1 MEAVSQPIKIA
12 FFDAKPYDIE
22 SFDKVNKNFNYK
34 ISYFKGHLTAET
46 APLTHGFQVVCVFV
60 NDTVDREVAEIL
72 VHNEVKLIAIRAAGY
87 NNIDLKSLLKRIPVV
102 RVPAYSPYA
111 VAELAVTL
119 MLTLNRKVHKAYFR
133 TRDNNFTLNGLLG
146 FDMHGKTVGIIGTGK
161 IGRIAIHILK
171 AFGMRVLAYDLFP
184 DKEYEKN
191 GEFQYVDL
199 DVIYR
204 ESDIIS
210 LHCPLTKE
218 TYRLINEAS
227 IAKMKKG
234 IMIINTGRG
243 MLIDSKALI
252 EGLKTGQVGF
262 AGLDV
267 YEEES
272 DYFFEDF
279 SNKIITDDVLARL
292 LSFNN
297 VMITSHQGFFTQE
310 ALSAIAS
317 TTLKDVQDFFE
328 GQKLSNEIC
337 YKCG

>member
-1 MEAVSQPIKIA
+1 M
-12 FFDAKPYDIE
+12 
-22 SFDKVNKNFNYK
+22 
-34 ISYFKGHLTAET
+34 
-46 APLTHGFQVVCVFV
+46 
-60 NDTVDREVAEIL
+60 
-72 VHNEVKLIAIRAAGY
+72 
-87 NNIDLKSLLKRIPVV
+87 V

-111 VAELAVTL
+111 VAELAITL

-161 IGRIAIHILK
+161 IGKVAINILK
-171 AFGMRVLAYDLFP
+171 GFGMRILAYDVFP
-184 DKEYEKN
+184 DKEYQKMGGFE
-191 GEFQYVDL
+191 YVDL

-218 TYRLINEAS
+218 TYRLINQAS
-227 IAKMKKG
+227 IAKMKPG

-252 EGLKTGQVGF
+252 EGLKTRRVGF

-310 ALSAIAS
+310 ALGSIAV
-317 TTLKDVQDFFE
+317 TTLKNIQDFFVNH
-328 GQKLSNEIC
+328 KSANEIC